1 MTEPKAPLERREDA
15 ATAPGHPF
23 AKALRSIAHELAEHD
38 YPRGRLAALRRM
50 DPDRPGRVAALHA
63 LLAEC
68 DVPEHIY
75 RDSDMLARWALIVH
89 GMALMVPDHHRARD
103 ANGKPVPVG
112 ASLCGEHGLEQ
123 AIIKEQRLAQ
133 LLNARG
139 PTFRAL
145 IPRICR
151 HLKARNCALDWLE
164 LAWLVLHE
172 GRNEAPAEAARLRIA
187 RAYYRAA
194 QQRSGF
200 ESGPSEKEQAA

>member
-1 MTEPKAPLERREDA
+1 MTEAKAPPERRANA
-15 ATAPGHPF
+15 AAAPEHPF
-23 AKALRSIAHELAEHD
+23 AEALQSVATELAERD

-75 RDSDMLARWALIVH
+75 RDNDMLSRWALIVH
-89 GMALMVPDHHRARD
+89 GMALMAPDHHRAPS
-103 ANGKPVPVG
+103 AVG
-112 ASLCGEHGLEQ
+112 ASLCGERGLDQ

-133 LLNARG
+133 ILNARG
-139 PTFRAL
+139 AAFRAL

-151 HLKARNCALDWLE
+151 HLKAQNRAVDWLE

-172 GRNEAPAEAARLRIA
+172 GRNEARAEEARLRIA

-194 QQRSGF
+194 QQRSSF
-200 ESGPSEKEQAA
+200 DTDSSEKEQAA